1 MGWLIMAGA
10 TLIVGAGLG
19 WFLRR
24 DKGAL
29 QFLAAALLL
38 ALAGYSW
45 QGHPGYAGSPKAPPG
60 EQRLPDSAFA
70 VLREDLLGRF
80 NSAWTWMNLA
90 DSFQR
95 RGETEEAAEVL
106 EVATRRNPRD
116 ANLWVAYGYAL
127 VIHGG
132 NRMNPAAQLA
142 FERAAQLA
150 PNHPG
155 PRFFYGLALAQGG
168 QIDQAEQVWRD
179 LLPSVPPGSQYRAAI
194 EQRLQAIEEARAAGQ
209 IP

>member
-10 TLIVGAGLG
+10 TLIVGGGLG

-70 VLREDLLGRF
+70 TLREDLLGRF
-80 NSAWTWMNLA
+80 DSAWSWMNLA
-90 DSFQR
+90 DAFAR
-95 RGETEEAAEVL
+95 RGDTREAAEVL
-106 EVATRRNPRD
+106 QTAVRREPRN
-116 ANLWVAYGYAL
+116 AKLWIGYAHAL
-127 VIHGG
+127 VVHGG
-132 NRMNPAAQLA
+132 YQMNPAAQLA
-142 FERAAQLA
+142 FERAAALA

-155 PRFFYGLALAQGG
+155 PRFFYALSLAEGG
-168 QIDQAEQVWRD
+168 RIDEAERIWRD
-179 LLPSVPPGSQYRAAI
+179 LLPTVPANSNYRPAI
-194 EQRLQAIEEARAAGQ
+194 EAQLAIVLSRRPGA
-209 IP
+209 IVD

>member
-10 TLIVGAGLG
+10 TVLVAGGLG

-24 DKGAL
+24 DKSAL

-45 QGHPGYAGSPKAPPG
+45 QGHPGYAGSPKPPPE
-60 EQRLPDSAFA
+60 EQRLPDNAFSTS
-70 VLREDLLGRF
+70 REDLLGRF
-80 NSAWTWMNLA
+80 DSAWTWMNLA

-95 RGETEEAAEVL
+95 RGETREAAEVL

-150 PNHPG
+150 PNHPA

-168 QIDQAEQVWRD
+168 QFDQAEQVWRD
-179 LLPSVPPGSQYRAAI
+179 LLPSVPPNSQFRAAI
-194 EQRLQAIEEARAAGQ
+194 EQRLQAIDEARAGGQ

>member
-10 TLIVGAGLG
+10 TLIVGGGLG

-45 QGHPGYAGSPKAPPG
+45 QGHPGFAGSPKTPP
-60 EQRLPDSAFA
+60 EHERLPDNVFSSS
-70 VLREDLLGRF
+70 REDLLGRF
-80 NSAWTWMNLA
+80 NNAWTWMNLA

-95 RGETEEAAEVL
+95 RGETAEAAGVL
-106 EVATRRNPRD
+106 EVATRLHPRD
-116 ANLWVAYGYAL
+116 ANLWVAYGFAL

-150 PNHPG
+150 PTHPA

-168 QIDQAEQVWRD
+168 QFDQAEQVWRD
-179 LLPSVPPGSQYRAAI
+179 LLPSVPPGSQYRTAI
-194 EQRLQAIEEARAAGQ
+194 EQRLQAIAQARAAGE

>member
-38 ALAGYSW
+38 ALAGYCW

-60 EQRLPDSAFA
+60 EQRVPDSAFA
-70 VLREDLLGRF
+70 TLREDLLGRF
-80 NSAWTWMNLA
+80 DSAWSWMNLA
-90 DSFQR
+90 DAFAR
-95 RGETEEAAEVL
+95 RGDTREAAEVL
-106 EVATRRNPRD
+106 QTAVGREPRN
-116 ANLWVAYGYAL
+116 AKLWIGYGHAL
-127 VIHGG
+127 VVHGG
-132 NRMNPAAQLA
+132 YQMSPAAALA
-142 FERAAQLA
+142 FERAATLA

-155 PRFFYGLALAQGG
+155 PRFFYALSLAEGG
-168 QIDQAEQVWRD
+168 RVDEAERIWRE
-179 LLPSVPPGSQYRAAI
+179 LLPTVPAGSNYRPAI
-194 EQRLQAIEEARAAGQ
+194 EAQLAIVQSRRPDA
-209 IP
+209 IMD